1 VDRKN
6 FCKIALLG
14 ALLGLL
20 FTANS
25 LQGQE
30 IPASMPESK
39 APAAPAQTS
48 PARLEIHAI
57 DGGPF
62 ATENAATQ
70 SVNGAL
76 PPDEE
81 ILPYT
86 GDRDSLSVIP
96 YYVIERSTIVAG
108 SDFRSIQPGA
118 DSNTG
123 QTKLNFTLTDEAGK
137 KFLDYTSANI
147 GKSMAVVIGGTV
159 RVAAAIRG
167 PIRGRGEIEGSF
179 SRDELIELAQT
190 AATPSAGAPAQTS
203 PSGHPSD
210 SYWTAHDRQL
220 LVDFGG
226 LAHFKEADAMLGA
239 AKTGE
244 DRVVFMGDSITQ
256 GWKLDEAFPG
266 KPYVNRGIS
275 GQTTPQMLV
284 RFRQD
289 VIDLKPK
296 VVVILAGT
304 NDIAGNTGP
313 MTLEQT
319 EGNLASMAELA
330 AANGIR
336 VVLCSVLPAFDYPWS
351 PGLTPAPKI
360 AQINAWLKEYAV
372 QKGYVYVDFYSAMKD
387 DRGGLPA
394 TLSRDGVHPLPAGF
408 AAMTPLAEA
417 GIEKA
422 LK

>member
-1 VDRKN
+1 VRMLRTVASVASLGRDCLQSKRMERRQIAACQNQLHSEWRPEVDRKN
-6 FCKIALLG
+6 FCKTMCIVA
-14 ALLGLL
+14 AAAGLL
-20 FTANS
+20 AVAS

-30 IPASMPESK
+30 EPASMPETK
-39 APAAPAQTS
+39 APAA
-48 PARLEIHAI
+48 
-57 DGGPF
+57 
-62 ATENAATQ
+62 
-70 SVNGAL
+70 
-76 PPDEE
+76 
-81 ILPYT
+81 
-86 GDRDSLSVIP
+86 
-96 YYVIERSTIVAG
+96 
-108 SDFRSIQPGA
+108 
-118 DSNTG
+118 
-123 QTKLNFTLTDEAGK
+123 
-137 KFLDYTSANI
+137 
-147 GKSMAVVIGGTV
+147 
-159 RVAAAIRG
+159 
-167 PIRGRGEIEGSF
+167 
-179 SRDELIELAQT
+179 QT
-190 AATPSAGAPAQTS
+190 APAPTAAHAQTS
-203 PSGHPSD
+203 PSGHPND
-210 SYWTAHDRQL
+210 AYWTEHDRQL

-239 AKTGE
+239 PKTGE

-289 VIDLKPK
+289 VIDLKPR

-336 VVLCSVLPAFDYPWS
+336 VVLCSVLPAFDYSWA

-360 AQINAWLKEYAV
+360 AQVNAWLREYSA
-372 QKGYVYVDFYSAMKD
+372 QKGLVYVDFYSTMKD

-408 AAMTPLAEA
+408 AVMTPLAEA
-417 GIEKA
+417 GIETAFK
-422 LK
+422 